1 MKLDAIKFVEQDL
14 IEANNIPDFKAGDN
28 VSVSYTIREG
38 DKERIQVFQGT
49 VLQRRGIGAK
59 ETFTVRKVSG
69 GVGVERVFPICSP
82 LIDSIKVN
90 KYGSVRRARIFYL
103 RKRSGKATK
112 VKERI
117 LIKAK
122 EEK

>member
-1 MKLDAIKFVEQDL
+1 MDAIKFVEQDL

>member
-1 MKLDAIKFVEQDL
+1 MDAIKFVEQDL

-28 VSVSYTIREG
+28 VPVSYTIREG

>member
-1 MKLDAIKFVEQDL
+1 MKMDAIKFVEQDL